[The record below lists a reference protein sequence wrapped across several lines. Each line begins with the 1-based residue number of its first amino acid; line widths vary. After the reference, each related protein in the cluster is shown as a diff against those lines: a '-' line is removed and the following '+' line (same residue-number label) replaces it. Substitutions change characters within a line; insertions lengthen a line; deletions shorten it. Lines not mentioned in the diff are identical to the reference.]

1 MNLLLIAL
9 LGGCT
14 GLRTF
19 TPMAVLC
26 WFAWRG
32 ALHFSGWRGFAA
44 SVVTVV
50 IFTLL
55 AAGELVGDKLPK
67 TPSRTAAGGLI
78 GRSLFSAFAGL
89 MLAQPLLLSP
99 ALAIFVAVVGALIG
113 TFAGW
118 FVRTRSVAALKCPDW
133 PVALTE
139 DAICIGL
146 SITFM
151 HLVAYHSTAF
161 LGNDGLWMT
170 R

>member
-1 MNLLLIAL
+1 
-9 LGGCT
+9 
-14 GLRTF
+14 
-19 TPMAVLC
+19 MAVLC
-26 WFAWRG
+26 WFAWRS

-44 SVVTVV
+44 SVIAVG
-50 IFTLL
+50 IFTVL
-55 AAGELVGDKLPK
+55 ALGELIGDKLPQ
-67 TPSRTAAGGLI
+67 TPSRTKAGGLI

-99 ALAIFVAVVGALIG
+99 ALAIFVAVAGALIG

-161 LGNDGLWMT
+161 LGNDGLWLT